1 MKLESNRLLNLH
13 KRLLNF
19 LSSLFFNRYSLATKF
34 SIMKSLMGITVI
46 TAVYSSREYRAAFAI
61 VIQLELHRGIAAG
74 IMLYYVP
81 DCDVY
86 IRRSTYVVNDI
97 FP

>member
-34 SIMKSLMGITVI
+34 SIMKSLMITVI

-61 VIQLELHRGIAAG
+61 VIQL
-74 IMLYYVP
+74 
-81 DCDVY
+81 
-86 IRRSTYVVNDI
+86 
-97 FP
+97 